1 MPDRNVVATQQAL
14 KALTKR
20 PLSMAEHHVLWYL
33 AATLPPTG
41 DMVSKAQLH
50 ETLAITQVH
59 LNAVMRRLCQH
70 GFLIRGPKAGR
81 SYHYKLNPAL
91 LRIIS

>member
-14 KALTKR
+14 KALSKR
-20 PLSMAEHHVLWYL
+20 PLSMAENRVLWHL

-41 DMVSKAQLH
+41 DLVSKAQL
-50 ETLAITQVH
+50 EEVLSISQVH
-59 LNAVMRRLCQH
+59 LNAVMRRLCQY